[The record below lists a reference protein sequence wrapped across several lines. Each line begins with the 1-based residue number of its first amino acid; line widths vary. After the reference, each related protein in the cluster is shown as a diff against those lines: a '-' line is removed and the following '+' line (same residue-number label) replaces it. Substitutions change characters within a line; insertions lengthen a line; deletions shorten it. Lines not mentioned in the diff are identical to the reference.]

1 MKKFFTLLLAVIST
15 MTAFA
20 QTEPAIEL
28 QAEVDGN
35 TRTFSIGLATE
46 GTVQIDWGNGEK
58 VTSEKLP
65 VYDSK
70 YSTMTMKEVTG
81 TVVGDGKVKIYGD
94 NIVGFGC
101 PSRVDGGAQV
111 LSLDVTKAT
120 ALKDLTANANKLT
133 SIDLT
138 KNTELEKLT
147 IANNQLTSI
156 YISKCT
162 KLTELIINNNL
173 LTAIDITK
181 NQALQNLTISQN
193 KFTGELDLSTN
204 PALRNVYA
212 LNMEL
217 NSVKIGNN
225 TASAPRFSFNNNKLT
240 SIDASGIQ
248 DAGNATLF
256 LIGNQLTEIK
266 LPSAKMNTLNISKN
280 NFTLATLPAPDATT
294 ATKKFTYA
302 PQNDYAIAES
312 YKVGDVLDLSSQTSA
327 TLNTQFAVYKSDK
340 TALTEGTD
348 YTVADGKITFLT
360 AQEAVYVTM
369 SSALYSKFTG
379 TSIYKT
385 TVTKVEGSTGINAVT
400 AQGVKVSTAGNEIS
414 ISGLSQGDAVTV
426 ANLGGAVV
434 ANFHANS
441 ANAHVQAAKG
451 LYIVSINGKAIKVA
465 L

>member
-1 MKKFFTLLLAVIST
+1 MKKFFTLLLAVICT

-35 TRTFSIGLATE
+35 TRTFSIGLTTE

-58 VTSEKLP
+58 VTSEVIP
-65 VYDSK
+65 AFDGWNWVDIS
-70 YSTMTMKEVTG
+70 G
-81 TVVGDGKVKIYGD
+81 TVSGEGKVKIYGD
-94 NIVGFGC
+94 NIVYFEC
-101 PSRVDGGAQV
+101 SSRVDGAQV

-120 ALKDLTANANKLT
+120 TLKDLTANTNKLA

-147 IANNQLTSI
+147 IGNNLLTSI
-156 YISKCT
+156 DISKCT
-162 KLTELIINNNL
+162 KLTTLDITNNL

-181 NQALQNLTISQN
+181 NQALQNLTISKN
-193 KFTGELDLSTN
+193 KFAGELDLSTN

-225 TASAPRFSFNNNKLT
+225 TASAPRFSLNNNKLT
-240 SIDASGIQ
+240 NIDASGIN
-248 DAGNATLF
+248 DAKYATLL

-266 LPSAKMNTLNISKN
+266 LPSTKMKILNISKN
-280 NFTLATLPAPDATT
+280 NFTLATLPDATT
-294 ATKKFTYA
+294 AAKNFTYA
-302 PQNDYAIAES
+302 PQNDYVIAES

-369 SSALYSKFTG
+369 SSALYSMFTG

-434 ANFHANS
+434 ASFHANS

>member
-1 MKKFFTLLLAVIST
+1 MKKFLTLLLAVIST

-58 VTSEKLP
+58 VTSEVIP
-65 VYDSK
+65 AFDGWNQVNVS
-70 YSTMTMKEVTG
+70 G
-81 TVVGDGKVKIYGD
+81 TVSGEGKVKIYGD
-94 NIVGFGC
+94 NIVCFEC
-101 PSRVDGGAQV
+101 SSRVDGAQV

-120 ALKDLTANANKLT
+120 VLKDLTANTNKLA

-147 IANNQLTSI
+147 INNNQLTSI
-156 YISKCT
+156 DISKCT
-162 KLTELIINNNL
+162 KLTTLDITNNL

-181 NQALQNLTISQN
+181 NQALQTLRIGQN
-193 KFTGELDLSTN
+193 KFAGELDLSTN
-204 PALRNVYA
+204 PTIKSVYA
-212 LNMEL
+212 QINEL
-217 NSVKIGNN
+217 TAVKIGNN
-225 TASAPRFSFNNNKLT
+225 TASKPLFSLNNNKLT

-248 DAGNATLF
+248 DAGNATLN

-266 LPSAKMNTLNISKN
+266 LPSAKMSILRISKN
-280 NFTLATLPAPDATT
+280 NFTLATLPDATT
-294 ATKKFTYA
+294 AAKNYTYA
-302 PQNDYAIAES
+302 PQNDYVIAES

-340 TALTEGTD
+340 TALKEGTD
-348 YTVADGKITFLT
+348 YTVTDGKITFLT

-369 SSALYSKFTG
+369 SSALYSKFAG

-385 TVTKVEGSTGINAVT
+385 TITKVEGSTGINAVT

>member
-35 TRTFSIGLATE
+35 TRTFTIGLATE

-58 VTSEKLP
+58 VTSEVIP
-65 VYDSK
+65 AYDGWNQ
-70 YSTMTMKEVTG
+70 VNVFG
-81 TVVGDGKVKIYGD
+81 TVSGDGKVKIYGD
-94 NIVGFGC
+94 NIVYFEC
-101 PSRVDGGAQV
+101 SSRVDGAQV

-120 ALKDLTANANKLT
+120 TLKDLTANTNKLA

-147 IANNQLTSI
+147 INNNQLTSI
-156 YISKCT
+156 DISKCT
-162 KLTELIINNNL
+162 KLTTLDITNNL
-173 LTAIDITK
+173 LIAIGITK
-181 NQALQNLTISQN
+181 NQALQTLRIGQN
-193 KFTGELDLSTN
+193 KLAGELDLSTN
-204 PALRNVYA
+204 PTIKSVYA
-212 LNMEL
+212 LTNEL
-217 NSVKIGNN
+217 TSIKIGNN
-225 TASAPRFSFNNNKLT
+225 TASKPYFSFNYNKLT
-240 SIDASGIQ
+240 SIDASGIN
-248 DAGNATLF
+248 DAKNAILF

-266 LPSAKMNTLNISKN
+266 LPSAQMKTLNISKN
-280 NFTLATLPAPDATT
+280 NFTLATLPDATT
-294 ATKKFTYA
+294 TAKGFTYA

-312 YKVGDVLDLSSQTSA
+312 YKVGDVLDLSSQTNAS
-327 TLNTQFAVYKSDK
+327 LNTQFAVYKSDK

-360 AQEAVYVTM
+360 AQDAVYITM
-369 SSALYSKFTG
+369 TSTLYPKFTG
-379 TSIYKT
+379 TNIYKT
-385 TVTKVEGSTGINAVT
+385 TVTKVEGSTGINVVT
-400 AQGVKVSTAGNEIS
+400 VQGVKVSTAGNEIS

-451 LYIVSINGKAIKVA
+451 LYIVSVNGKAIKVA

>member
-1 MKKFFTLLLAVIST
+1 MLAVIST

-35 TRTFSIGLATE
+35 TRTFTIGLATE
-46 GTVQIDWGNGEK
+46 GTVQIDWGGNGEK
-58 VTSEKLP
+58 VTSEVIP
-65 VYDSK
+65 AYDGWNQVNVS
-70 YSTMTMKEVTG
+70 G
-81 TVVGDGKVKIYGD
+81 TVSGDGKVKIYGD
-94 NIVGFGC
+94 NIVYFEC
-101 PSRVDGGAQV
+101 SSRVDGAQV

-120 ALKDLTANANKLT
+120 TLKDLTANTNKLA

-147 IANNQLTSI
+147 INNNQLTSI
-156 YISKCT
+156 DISKCT
-162 KLTELIINNNL
+162 KLTTLDITNNL

-181 NQALQNLTISQN
+181 NQALQTLRIGQN
-193 KFTGELDLSTN
+193 KLTGDLDLSTN
-204 PALRNVYA
+204 PTIKSVYA
-212 LNMEL
+212 LTNKL
-217 NSVKIGNN
+217 TSVKIGNN
-225 TASAPRFSFNNNKLT
+225 TASKPYFSFNYNKLT
-240 SIDASGIQ
+240 SIDASGIN
-248 DAGNATLF
+248 DAKNAILF

-266 LPSAKMNTLNISKN
+266 LPSAQMKTLNISKN
-280 NFTLATLPAPDATT
+280 NFTLATLPDATT
-294 ATKKFTYA
+294 AAKGFTYA
-302 PQNDYAIAES
+302 PQNDYVIAES
-312 YKVGDVLDLSSQTSA
+312 YKVGDLLDLSSQTSA

-400 AQGVKVSTAGNEIS
+400 AQGVKISTAGNEIS

>member
-35 TRTFSIGLATE
+35 TRTLTIGLGVE

-58 VTSEKLP
+58 VTSEVIP
-65 VYDSK
+65 AYDG
-70 YSTMTMKEVTG
+70 YNQVNVFG
-81 TVVGDGKVKIYGD
+81 TVSGDGKVKIYGD
-94 NIVGFGC
+94 NIVYFEC
-101 PSRVDGGAQV
+101 SSRVDGAQV

-120 ALKDLTANANKLT
+120 TLKDLTANTNKLT
-133 SIDLT
+133 AIDLT

-147 IANNQLTSI
+147 INNNQLTSI
-156 YISKCT
+156 DISKCT
-162 KLTELIINNNL
+162 KLTTMDITNNL

-181 NQALQNLTISQN
+181 NQALQTLRIGQN
-193 KFTGELDLSTN
+193 KLTGDLDLSTN
-204 PALRNVYA
+204 PTIKSVYA
-212 LNMEL
+212 LTNEL
-217 NSVKIGNN
+217 TSVKIGNN
-225 TASAPRFSFNNNKLT
+225 TASKPYFSFNYNKLT
-240 SIDASGIQ
+240 SIDASGIN
-248 DAGNATLF
+248 DAKNATLF

-266 LPSAKMNTLNISKN
+266 LPATQMKSLNISKN
-280 NFTLATLPAPDATT
+280 NFTLATLPDATT
-294 ATKKFTYA
+294 TAKGFTYA
-302 PQNDYAIAES
+302 PQNDYVIAES

-369 SSALYSKFTG
+369 STALYSKFTG
-379 TSIYKT
+379 TSVYKT
-385 TVTKVEGSTGINAVT
+385 TITKVEGSTGINAVT
-400 AQGVKVSTAGNEIS
+400 AQGVKISTAGNEIS

>member
-35 TRTFSIGLATE
+35 TRTFTIGLGVE

-58 VTSEKLP
+58 VTSEVIP
-65 VYDSK
+65 AFNGWNQVNVS
-70 YSTMTMKEVTG
+70 G
-81 TVVGDGKVKIYGD
+81 TVSGDGKVKIYGD
-94 NIVGFGC
+94 NIVYFEC
-101 PSRVDGGAQV
+101 SSRVDGAQV

-138 KNTELEKLT
+138 KNTELEKLY
-147 IANNQLTSI
+147 ININQLTSI
-156 YISKCT
+156 DISKCT
-162 KLTELIINNNL
+162 KLTTLDINNNL

-181 NQALQNLTISQN
+181 NQALQTLRIGQN
-193 KFTGELDLSTN
+193 KLTGELDLSTN
-204 PALRNVYA
+204 PTIKSVYA
-212 LNMEL
+212 QTNEL
-217 NSVKIGNN
+217 TSVKIGNN
-225 TASAPRFSFNNNKLT
+225 TASKPTFSFNENKLT
-240 SIDASGIQ
+240 SIDASGIN
-248 DAGNATLF
+248 DAKNAILF

-266 LPSAKMNTLNISKN
+266 LPSAKISILRISKN

-294 ATKKFTYA
+294 AAKNFTYA
-302 PQNDYAIAES
+302 PQNDYVIAES

-327 TLNTQFAVYKSDK
+327 TLNTQFAVYKSDE

-379 TSIYKT
+379 TSVYKT

-400 AQGVKVSTAGNEIS
+400 AHGVKVSTAGNEIS

>member
-35 TRTFSIGLATE
+35 TRTLTIGLGVE

-58 VTSEKLP
+58 VTSEVIP
-65 VYDSK
+65 AYDG
-70 YSTMTMKEVTG
+70 YNQVNVFG
-81 TVVGDGKVKIYGD
+81 TVSGDGKVKIYGD
-94 NIVGFGC
+94 NIVYFEC
-101 PSRVDGGAQV
+101 SSRVDGAQV

-120 ALKDLTANANKLT
+120 TLKDLTANTNKLT
-133 SIDLT
+133 AIDLT

-147 IANNQLTSI
+147 INNNQLTSI
-156 YISKCT
+156 DISKCT
-162 KLTELIINNNL
+162 KLTTLDITNNL

-181 NQALQNLTISQN
+181 NQALQTLRIGQN
-193 KFTGELDLSTN
+193 KLTGDLDLSTN
-204 PALRNVYA
+204 PTIKSVYA
-212 LNMEL
+212 LTNEL
-217 NSVKIGNN
+217 TSVKIGNN
-225 TASAPRFSFNNNKLT
+225 TASKPYFSFNYNKLT
-240 SIDASGIQ
+240 SIDASGIN
-248 DAGNATLF
+248 DAKNAILF

-266 LPSAKMNTLNISKN
+266 LPSAQMKTLNISKN
-280 NFTLATLPAPDATT
+280 NFTLATLPDATT
-294 ATKKFTYA
+294 AAKGFTYA
-302 PQNDYAIAES
+302 PQNDYVIAES

-369 SSALYSKFTG
+369 SSALYSKLTG

-400 AQGVKVSTAGNEIS
+400 AQGVKISTAGNEIS

-451 LYIVSINGKAIKVA
+451 LYIVSINSKAIKVA

>member
-35 TRTFSIGLATE
+35 TRTFTIGLATE
-46 GTVQIDWGNGEK
+46 GTVQIDWGGNGEK
-58 VTSEKLP
+58 VTSEVIP
-65 VYDSK
+65 AYDGWNQVNVS
-70 YSTMTMKEVTG
+70 G
-81 TVVGDGKVKIYGD
+81 TVSGDGKVKIYGD
-94 NIVGFGC
+94 NIVYFEC
-101 PSRVDGGAQV
+101 SSRVDGAQV

-120 ALKDLTANANKLT
+120 TLKDLTANTNKLA

-138 KNTELEKLT
+138 KSTELEKLT
-147 IANNQLTSI
+147 INNNQLTSI
-156 YISKCT
+156 DISKCT
-162 KLTELIINNNL
+162 KLTTLDITNNL

-181 NQALQNLTISQN
+181 NQALQTLRIGQN
-193 KFTGELDLSTN
+193 KLTGDLDLSTN
-204 PALRNVYA
+204 PTIKSVYA
-212 LNMEL
+212 LTNEL
-217 NSVKIGNN
+217 TSVKIGNN
-225 TASAPRFSFNNNKLT
+225 TASKPYFSFNYNKLT
-240 SIDASGIQ
+240 SIDASGIN
-248 DAGNATLF
+248 DAKNAILF

-266 LPSAKMNTLNISKN
+266 LPSAQMKTLNISKN
-280 NFTLATLPAPDATT
+280 NFTLATLPDATT
-294 ATKKFTYA
+294 AAKGFTYA
-302 PQNDYAIAES
+302 PQNDYVIAES

-340 TALTEGTD
+340 TALKEGTD
-348 YTVADGKITFLT
+348 YTVTDGKITFLT

-369 SSALYSKFTG
+369 SSALYSKFAG

-385 TVTKVEGSTGINAVT
+385 TITKVEGSTGINAVT
-400 AQGVKVSTAGNEIS
+400 AQGVKVSTVGNEIS
-414 ISGLSQGDAVTV
+414 ISGLSQGDTVTV

>member
-35 TRTFSIGLATE
+35 TRTFTIGLATE
-46 GTVQIDWGNGEK
+46 GTVQIDWGGNGEK
-58 VTSEKLP
+58 VTSEVIP
-65 VYDSK
+65 AYDGWNQVDVS
-70 YSTMTMKEVTG
+70 G
-81 TVVGDGKVKIYGD
+81 TVSGEGKVKIYGD
-94 NIVGFGC
+94 NIVYFEC
-101 PSRVDGGAQV
+101 SSRVDGAQI

-120 ALKDLTANANKLT
+120 TLRDLTANTNKLT

-147 IANNQLTSI
+147 INNNQLTSI
-156 YISKCT
+156 DISKCT
-162 KLTELIINNNL
+162 KLTTLDITNNL

-181 NQALQNLTISQN
+181 NQALQTLRIGQN

-204 PALRNVYA
+204 PTIMKVYA
-212 LNMEL
+212 LDMEL

-225 TASAPRFSFNNNKLT
+225 TASKPLFSFNNNKLT
-240 SIDASGIQ
+240 SFDASGIQ
-248 DAGNATLF
+248 DASNAYLYLSGNL
-256 LIGNQLTEIK
+256 LTEIK
-266 LPSAKMNTLNISKN
+266 LPSTKMKTLNISKN
-280 NFTLATLPAPDATT
+280 NFTLATLPDATT
-294 ATKKFTYA
+294 AARGFTYA
-302 PQNDYAIAES
+302 PQNDYVIAES

-400 AQGVKVSTAGNEIS
+400 AQGVKISTAGNEIS

>member
-58 VTSEKLP
+58 VTSEVIP
-65 VYDSK
+65 AFDGWNQVNVS
-70 YSTMTMKEVTG
+70 G
-81 TVVGDGKVKIYGD
+81 TVSGEGKVKIYGD
-94 NIVGFGC
+94 NIVCFEC
-101 PSRVDGGAQV
+101 SSTVKGAKV

-120 ALKDLTANANKLT
+120 ALKDLTANTNKLT

-147 IANNQLTSI
+147 ISNNQLTSI
-156 YISKCT
+156 DISKCT
-162 KLTELIINNNL
+162 KLTTLDISNNL

-181 NQALQNLTISQN
+181 NQALLTLRIGQN
-193 KFTGELDLSTN
+193 KLAGELDLSTN
-204 PALRNVYA
+204 PTIKTVAAPTN
-212 LNMEL
+212 EL
-217 NSVKIGNN
+217 TSVKIGNN
-225 TASAPRFSFNNNKLT
+225 TADKPWLSFNYNKLT

-256 LIGNQLTEIK
+256 LIGNKLTEIK
-266 LPSAKMNTLNISKN
+266 LPSAKMKSLNITKN
-280 NFTLATLPAPDATT
+280 NFTLATLPAPSVA
-294 ATKKFTYA
+294 KFFTYA
-302 PQNDYAIAES
+302 PQNNYVIAES

-340 TALTEGTD
+340 TPLTEGTD
-348 YTVADGKITFLT
+348 YTIADGKITFLT
-360 AQEAVYVTM
+360 AQDAVYITM
-369 SSALYSKFTG
+369 TSTLYPKFTG
-379 TSIYKT
+379 TNIYKT

>member
-35 TRTFSIGLATE
+35 TRTFTIGLATE

-58 VTSEKLP
+58 VTSEVIP
-65 VYDSK
+65 AFDGWNQVDVS
-70 YSTMTMKEVTG
+70 G
-81 TVVGDGKVKIYGD
+81 TVSGEGKVKIYGD
-94 NIVGFGC
+94 NIVYFEC
-101 PSRVDGGAQV
+101 SSRVDGAQV

-120 ALKDLTANANKLT
+120 ALKDLSAYTNKLT
-133 SIDLT
+133 TIDLT

-147 IANNQLTSI
+147 INNNQLTSI
-156 YISKCT
+156 DISKCT
-162 KLTELIINNNL
+162 KLATMDISNNL
-173 LTAIDITK
+173 LTTIDITK
-181 NQALQNLTISQN
+181 NQALQTLKISQN
-193 KFTGELDLSTN
+193 KFAGELDLSTN
-204 PALRNVYA
+204 PTIKLVYA
-212 LNMEL
+212 LSMEL

-225 TASAPRFSFNNNKLT
+225 TASKPLFSLNNNKLT

-248 DAGNATLF
+248 DAGNATLN
-256 LIGNQLTEIK
+256 LMGNQLTEIK
-266 LPSAKMNTLNISKN
+266 LPSAKMKTLNISKN

-294 ATKKFTYA
+294 AAKGFTYA

-340 TALTEGTD
+340 TALTVGTD

-360 AQEAVYVTM
+360 AQKAVYVTM
-369 SSALYSKFTG
+369 SSALYSMFTG
-379 TSIYKT
+379 TNIYKT

-434 ANFHANS
+434 ASFHANS

>member
-1 MKKFFTLLLAVIST
+1 MNVS
-15 MTAFA
+15 
-20 QTEPAIEL
+20 
-28 QAEVDGN
+28 
-35 TRTFSIGLATE
+35 
-46 GTVQIDWGNGEK
+46 GTVSGE
-58 VTSEKLP
+58 
-65 VYDSK
+65 
-70 YSTMTMKEVTG
+70 
-81 TVVGDGKVKIYGD
+81 GKVKIYGD
-94 NIVGFGC
+94 NIVYFEC
-101 PSRVDGGAQV
+101 SSRVDGAQV

-120 ALKDLTANANKLT
+120 TLKDLTANTNKLA
-133 SIDLT
+133 SMDLT

-147 IANNQLTSI
+147 INNNQLTSI
-156 YISKCT
+156 DISKCT
-162 KLTELIINNNL
+162 KLTTLDITNNL

-181 NQALQNLTISQN
+181 NQALQTLRIGQN
-193 KFTGELDLSTN
+193 KLAGELDLSTN
-204 PALRNVYA
+204 PTLKTVAALTN
-212 LNMEL
+212 EL
-217 NSVKIGNN
+217 TSVKIGNN
-225 TASAPRFSFNNNKLT
+225 TASKPWFSFNYNKLT
-240 SIDASGIQ
+240 SIDASGIN
-248 DAGNATLF
+248 DAKNATLF
-256 LIGNQLTEIK
+256 LTGNQLTEIK
-266 LPSAKMNTLNISKN
+266 LPATQMKSLNITKN
-280 NFTLATLPAPDATT
+280 NFTLATLPAPSVA
-294 ATKKFTYA
+294 KFFTYA
-302 PQNDYAIAES
+302 PQNDYVIAES

-369 SSALYSKFTG
+369 SSATYSKFTG
-379 TSIYKT
+379 TNIYKT

>member
-35 TRTFSIGLATE
+35 TRTLTIGLGVE

-58 VTSEKLP
+58 VTSEVIP
-65 VYDSK
+65 AYDGWNQ
-70 YSTMTMKEVTG
+70 VNVFG
-81 TVVGDGKVKIYGD
+81 TVSGDGKVKIYGD
-94 NIVGFGC
+94 NIVYFEC
-101 PSRVDGGAQV
+101 SSRVDGAQV

-120 ALKDLTANANKLT
+120 TLKDLTANTNKLA

-147 IANNQLTSI
+147 INNNQLTSI
-156 YISKCT
+156 DISKCT
-162 KLTELIINNNL
+162 KLTTLDITNNL

-181 NQALQNLTISQN
+181 NQTLQTLRIGQN
-193 KFTGELDLSTN
+193 KLTGDLDLSTN
-204 PALRNVYA
+204 PTIKSVYA
-212 LNMEL
+212 LTNEL
-217 NSVKIGNN
+217 TSVKIGNN
-225 TASAPRFSFNNNKLT
+225 TASKPYFSFNYNKLT
-240 SIDASGIQ
+240 SIDASGIN
-248 DAGNATLF
+248 DAKNAILF

-340 TALTEGTD
+340 TALTKGTD

>member
-35 TRTFSIGLATE
+35 TRTFTIGLATE

-58 VTSEKLP
+58 VTSEVIP
-65 VYDSK
+65 AFSGNNWVNVS
-70 YSTMTMKEVTG
+70 G
-81 TVVGDGKVKIYGD
+81 TVSGDGKVKIYGD
-94 NIVGFGC
+94 NIVYFEC
-101 PSRVDGGAQV
+101 SSRVDGAQV

-120 ALKDLTANANKLT
+120 TLKDLTANTNKLA
-133 SIDLT
+133 SMDLT

-147 IANNQLTSI
+147 INNNQLTSI
-156 YISKCT
+156 DISKCT
-162 KLTELIINNNL
+162 KLTTLDITNNL

-181 NQALQNLTISQN
+181 NQALQTLRIGQN
-193 KFTGELDLSTN
+193 KLAGELDLSTN
-204 PALRNVYA
+204 PTLKTVAALTN
-212 LNMEL
+212 EL
-217 NSVKIGNN
+217 TSVKIGNN
-225 TASAPRFSFNNNKLT
+225 TASKPWFSFNYNKLT
-240 SIDASGIQ
+240 SIDASGIN
-248 DAGNATLF
+248 DAKNATLF
-256 LIGNQLTEIK
+256 LTGNQLTEIK
-266 LPSAKMNTLNISKN
+266 LPATQMKSLNITKN
-280 NFTLATLPAPDATT
+280 NFTLATLPAPSVA
-294 ATKKFTYA
+294 KFFTYA
-302 PQNDYAIAES
+302 PQNDYVIAES

-400 AQGVKVSTAGNEIS
+400 AHGVKISTAGNEIS

>member
-15 MTAFA
+15 MTAFS

-28 QAEVDGN
+28 KAEVDGN
-35 TRTFSIGLATE
+35 TRTFTIGLATE

-58 VTSEKLP
+58 VTSEVIP
-65 VYDSK
+65 AFDGWNQVDVS
-70 YSTMTMKEVTG
+70 G
-81 TVVGDGKVKIYGD
+81 TVSGDGKVKIYGD
-94 NIVGFGC
+94 NIVYFEC
-101 PSRVDGGAQV
+101 SSRVDGAQV

-138 KNTELEKLT
+138 KNTELEKLY
-147 IANNQLTSI
+147 ININQLTSI
-156 YISKCT
+156 DISKCT
-162 KLTELIINNNL
+162 KLTTLNIEENL

-181 NQALQNLTISQN
+181 NQALQTLRISQN
-193 KFTGELDLSTN
+193 KFAGELDLSTN
-204 PALRNVYA
+204 PALKSVYA
-212 LNMEL
+212 LTNEL
-217 NSVKIGNN
+217 TSVKIGNN
-225 TASAPRFSFNNNKLT
+225 TASKPYFSFNYNKLT
-240 SIDASGIQ
+240 SIDASGIN
-248 DAGNATLF
+248 DAKNATLL

-266 LPSAKMNTLNISKN
+266 LPSAKMSILRISKN
-280 NFTLATLPAPDATT
+280 NFTLATLPAPTVAKT
-294 ATKKFTYA
+294 FTYA
-302 PQNDYAIAES
+302 PQNDYVIAES

-340 TALTEGTD
+340 TALTEEGTD

-414 ISGLSQGDAVTV
+414 ISGLAQGDAVIV

>member
-35 TRTFSIGLATE
+35 TRTFTIGLGVE

-58 VTSEKLP
+58 VTSEVIP
-65 VYDSK
+65 AYDG
-70 YSTMTMKEVTG
+70 YNQVNVFG
-81 TVVGDGKVKIYGD
+81 TVSGDGKVKIYGD
-94 NIVGFGC
+94 NIVYFEC
-101 PSRVDGGAQV
+101 SSRVDGAQV

-120 ALKDLTANANKLT
+120 TLKDLTANTNKLA

-147 IANNQLTSI
+147 INNNQLTSI
-156 YISKCT
+156 DISKCT
-162 KLTELIINNNL
+162 KLTTLDITNNL

-181 NQALQNLTISQN
+181 NQTLQTLRIGQN
-193 KFTGELDLSTN
+193 KLTGDLDLSTN

-240 SIDASGIQ
+240 SFDASGIQ

-302 PQNDYAIAES
+302 PQNAYVIAES

-400 AQGVKVSTAGNEIS
+400 AQGVKISTAGNEIS

>member
-35 TRTFSIGLATE
+35 TRTLTIGLGVE

-58 VTSEKLP
+58 VTSEVIP
-65 VYDSK
+65 AFSGNNWVNVS
-70 YSTMTMKEVTG
+70 G
-81 TVVGDGKVKIYGD
+81 TVSGDGKVKIYGD
-94 NIVGFGC
+94 NIVYFEC
-101 PSRVDGGAQV
+101 SSRVDGAQV

-120 ALKDLTANANKLT
+120 TLKDLTAYTNKLA

-147 IANNQLTSI
+147 IYSNQLTSI
-156 YISKCT
+156 DISKCT
-162 KLTELIINNNL
+162 KLTTLDIKNNL

-181 NQALQNLTISQN
+181 NQALQYLAISEN
-193 KFTGELDLSTN
+193 KFAGELDLSTN

-225 TASAPRFSFNNNKLT
+225 TASKPLFSLNNNKLT

-248 DAGNATLF
+248 DAGNATLN

-266 LPSAKMNTLNISKN
+266 LPSAKMSILRISKN
-280 NFTLATLPAPDATT
+280 NFTLATLPDATT
-294 ATKKFTYA
+294 AAKNFTYA
-302 PQNDYAIAES
+302 PQNDYVIAES

-369 SSALYSKFTG
+369 SSALYRQFTG

-434 ANFHANS
+434 ANFHASS

>member
-35 TRTFSIGLATE
+35 TRTLTIGLGVE

-58 VTSEKLP
+58 VTSEVIP
-65 VYDSK
+65 AFDGWNQVNVS
-70 YSTMTMKEVTG
+70 G
-81 TVVGDGKVKIYGD
+81 TVSGEGKVKIYGD
-94 NIVGFGC
+94 NIVCFEC
-101 PSRVDGGAQV
+101 SSRVDGGAQV

-147 IANNQLTSI
+147 ISNNQLTSI
-156 YISKCT
+156 DISKCT
-162 KLTELIINNNL
+162 KLTTLDITNNL

-181 NQALQNLTISQN
+181 NQALQTLRIGLN
-193 KFTGELDLSTN
+193 KFAGELDLSTN
-204 PALRNVYA
+204 PTIKSVYA
-212 LNMEL
+212 QINEL
-217 NSVKIGNN
+217 TAVKIGNN
-225 TASAPRFSFNNNKLT
+225 TASKPTFSFNENKLT
-240 SIDASGIQ
+240 SFDATGIE
-248 DAGNATLF
+248 DAANAILF

-266 LPSAKMNTLNISKN
+266 LPSTKMKTLNILKN
-280 NFTLATLPAPDATT
+280 NFTLATLPAPTVAKT
-294 ATKKFTYA
+294 FNYA
-302 PQNDYAIAES
+302 PQNNYVIAES

-340 TALTEGTD
+340 TALTKGTD

>member
-35 TRTFSIGLATE
+35 TRTFTIGLATE
-46 GTVQIDWGNGEK
+46 GTVQIDWGGNGEK
-58 VTSEKLP
+58 VTSEVIP
-65 VYDSK
+65 AYDGWNQ
-70 YSTMTMKEVTG
+70 VNVFG
-81 TVVGDGKVKIYGD
+81 TVSGDGKVKIYGD
-94 NIVGFGC
+94 NIVYFEC
-101 PSRVDGGAQV
+101 SSRVDGAQV

-120 ALKDLTANANKLT
+120 TLKDLTANTNKLT
-133 SIDLT
+133 AIDLT

-147 IANNQLTSI
+147 INNNQLTSI
-156 YISKCT
+156 DISKCT
-162 KLTELIINNNL
+162 KLTTLDITNNL

-181 NQALQNLTISQN
+181 NQTLQTLRIGQN
-193 KFTGELDLSTN
+193 KLTGDLDLSTN
-204 PALRNVYA
+204 PTIKSVYA
-212 LNMEL
+212 LTNEL
-217 NSVKIGNN
+217 TSVKIGNN
-225 TASAPRFSFNNNKLT
+225 TASKPYFSFNYNKLT
-240 SIDASGIQ
+240 SIDASGIN
-248 DAGNATLF
+248 DAKNAILF

-266 LPSAKMNTLNISKN
+266 LPSAQMKTLNISKN

-294 ATKKFTYA
+294 TAKGFTYA
-302 PQNDYAIAES
+302 PQNDYVIAES

-414 ISGLSQGDAVTV
+414 ISGLSQGDAVIV

>member
-58 VTSEKLP
+58 VTSEVIP
-65 VYDSK
+65 AFSGNNWVNVS
-70 YSTMTMKEVTG
+70 G
-81 TVVGDGKVKIYGD
+81 TVSGDGKVKIYGD
-94 NIVGFGC
+94 NIVYFEC
-101 PSRVDGGAQV
+101 SSRVDGAQV

-120 ALKDLTANANKLT
+120 TLKDLTAYTNKLA

-147 IANNQLTSI
+147 IYSNQLTSI
-156 YISKCT
+156 DISKCT
-162 KLTELIINNNL
+162 KLTTLDITNNL
-173 LTAIDITK
+173 LTTIDITK
-181 NQALQNLTISQN
+181 NQALQTLKIGQN
-193 KFTGELDLSTN
+193 KLAGELDLSTN
-204 PALRNVYA
+204 PTIKSVYA
-212 LNMEL
+212 LTNEL
-217 NSVKIGNN
+217 TSVKIGNN
-225 TASAPRFSFNNNKLT
+225 TASKPYFSFNYNKLT
-240 SIDASGIQ
+240 SIDASGIN
-248 DAGNATLF
+248 DAKNAILF

-266 LPSAKMNTLNISKN
+266 LPATQMKSLNITKN
-280 NFTLATLPAPDATT
+280 NFTLATLPAPSVA
-294 ATKKFTYA
+294 KFFTYA
-302 PQNDYAIAES
+302 PQNDYVIAES

-369 SSALYSKFTG
+369 SSALYKFTG

-426 ANLGGAVV
+426 TNLGGAVV

>member
-35 TRTFSIGLATE
+35 TRTFTIGLATE
-46 GTVQIDWGNGEK
+46 GTVQIDWGGNGEK
-58 VTSEKLP
+58 VTSEVIP
-65 VYDSK
+65 AYDGWNQVNVS
-70 YSTMTMKEVTG
+70 G
-81 TVVGDGKVKIYGD
+81 TVSGDGKVKIYGD
-94 NIVGFGC
+94 NIVYFEC
-101 PSRVDGGAQV
+101 SSRVDGAQV

-120 ALKDLTANANKLT
+120 TLKDLTANTNKLA

-147 IANNQLTSI
+147 INNNQLTSI
-156 YISKCT
+156 DISKCT
-162 KLTELIINNNL
+162 KLTTLDITNNL

-181 NQALQNLTISQN
+181 NQALQTLRIGQN
-193 KFTGELDLSTN
+193 KLTGDLDLSTN
-204 PALRNVYA
+204 PTIKSVYA
-212 LNMEL
+212 LTNKL
-217 NSVKIGNN
+217 TSVKIGNN
-225 TASAPRFSFNNNKLT
+225 TASKPYFSFNYNKLT
-240 SIDASGIQ
+240 SIDASGIN
-248 DAGNATLF
+248 DAKNAILF

-266 LPSAKMNTLNISKN
+266 LPSAQMKTLNISKN
-280 NFTLATLPAPDATT
+280 NFTLATLPDTTT
-294 ATKKFTYA
+294 AAKGFTYA
-302 PQNDYAIAES
+302 PQNDYVIAES
-312 YKVGDVLDLSSQTSA
+312 YKVGDLLDLSSQTSA

-360 AQEAVYVTM
+360 ALEAVYVTM

-400 AQGVKVSTAGNEIS
+400 AQGVKISTAGNEIS

>member
-20 QTEPAIEL
+20 QTGPAIEL

-35 TRTFSIGLATE
+35 TRTFTIGLATE

-58 VTSEKLP
+58 VTSEVIP
-65 VYDSK
+65 AFDGWNQVDVS
-70 YSTMTMKEVTG
+70 G
-81 TVVGDGKVKIYGD
+81 TVSGEGKVKIYGD
-94 NIVGFGC
+94 NIVYFEC
-101 PSRVDGGAQV
+101 SSRVDGAQI

-120 ALKDLTANANKLT
+120 ALKDLTANTNKLT
-133 SIDLT
+133 AIDLT

-147 IANNQLTSI
+147 INNNQLTSI
-156 YISKCT
+156 DISKCT
-162 KLTELIINNNL
+162 KLTTLDITNNL

-181 NQALQNLTISQN
+181 NQALQTLRIGQN
-193 KFTGELDLSTN
+193 KLAGELDLSTN
-204 PALRNVYA
+204 PALKTVAAPTN
-212 LNMEL
+212 EL
-217 NSVKIGNN
+217 TSVKIGNN
-225 TASAPRFSFNNNKLT
+225 TADKPWFSFNYNKLT
-240 SIDASGIQ
+240 NIDASGIN
-248 DAGNATLF
+248 DAKNATLF
-256 LIGNQLTEIK
+256 LTGNLLTEIK
-266 LPSAKMNTLNISKN
+266 LPANQMKSLNITKN
-280 NFTLATLPAPDATT
+280 NFTLATLPAPSVA
-294 ATKKFTYA
+294 KFFTYA
-302 PQNDYAIAES
+302 PQNDYVIAES
-312 YKVGDVLDLSSQTSA
+312 YKVGDELDLSSQTSA

-340 TALTEGTD
+340 TALTKGTD

-434 ANFHANS
+434 ASFHANS

-451 LYIVSINGKAIKVA
+451 LYIVSINSKAIKVA

>member
-35 TRTFSIGLATE
+35 TRTLTIGLGVE

-58 VTSEKLP
+58 VSSEVIP
-65 VYDSK
+65 AYDD
-70 YSTMTMKEVTG
+70 YNQVNIYG
-81 TVVGDGKVKIYGD
+81 TVSGDGKVKIYGD
-94 NIVGFGC
+94 NIVYFEC
-101 PSRVDGGAQV
+101 SSRVDGAQV

-120 ALKDLTANANKLT
+120 TLKDLTANTNKLT

-138 KNTELEKLT
+138 KNTELTKLT
-147 IANNQLTSI
+147 INNNQLTNI
-156 YISKCT
+156 DISKCT
-162 KLTELIINNNL
+162 QLTTLDITNNL

-181 NQALQNLTISQN
+181 NLALQTLRIGQN
-193 KFTGELDLSTN
+193 KLAGELDLSTN
-204 PALRNVYA
+204 PTIMSVYA
-212 LNMEL
+212 LKNEL
-217 NSVKIGNN
+217 TSVKIGNN
-225 TASAPRFSFNNNKLT
+225 TASKPYFSFNENKLT
-240 SIDASGIQ
+240 SFDASGIK

-256 LIGNQLTEIK
+256 LISNQLTEIT
-266 LPSAKMNTLNISKN
+266 LPSTKMKSINISKN
-280 NFTLATLPAPDATT
+280 NFTIATLPATT
-294 ATKKFTYA
+294 VAKTLTYA
-302 PQNDYAIAES
+302 PQADYAIAET
-312 YKVGDVLDLSSQTSA
+312 YKVGDVLDLSSLTNA
-327 TLNTQFAVYKSDK
+327 TLNTQFQVMKSDK
-340 TALTEGTD
+340 TPWTEGTD
-348 YTVADGKITFLT
+348 YTIADGKITFLT
-360 AQEAVYVTM
+360 AQDAVYITM
-369 SSALYSKFTG
+369 TSTLYPKFTG
-379 TSIYKT
+379 TNIYKT

-400 AQGVKVSTAGNEIS
+400 AQGVKISTAGNEIS

>member
-35 TRTFSIGLATE
+35 TRTFTIGLATE
-46 GTVQIDWGNGEK
+46 GTVQIDWGGNGEK
-58 VTSEKLP
+58 VTSEVIP
-65 VYDSK
+65 AYDGWNQVNVS
-70 YSTMTMKEVTG
+70 G
-81 TVVGDGKVKIYGD
+81 TVSGDGKVKIYGD
-94 NIVGFGC
+94 NIVYFEC
-101 PSRVDGGAQV
+101 SSRVDGAQV

-120 ALKDLTANANKLT
+120 TLKDLTANTNKLA

-147 IANNQLTSI
+147 INNNQLTSI
-156 YISKCT
+156 DISKCT
-162 KLTELIINNNL
+162 KLTTLDITNNL

-181 NQALQNLTISQN
+181 NQALQTLRIGQN
-193 KFTGELDLSTN
+193 KLTGDLDLSTN
-204 PALRNVYA
+204 PTIKSVYA
-212 LNMEL
+212 LTNEL
-217 NSVKIGNN
+217 TSVKIGNN
-225 TASAPRFSFNNNKLT
+225 TASKPYFSFNYNKLS
-240 SIDASGIQ
+240 SIDASGIN
-248 DAGNATLF
+248 DAKNAILF

-266 LPSAKMNTLNISKN
+266 LPSAQMKTLNISKN
-280 NFTLATLPAPDATT
+280 NFTLATLPDATT
-294 ATKKFTYA
+294 AAKGFTYA
-302 PQNDYAIAES
+302 PQNDYVIAES

-400 AQGVKVSTAGNEIS
+400 AHGVKISTAGNEIS

-451 LYIVSINGKAIKVA
+451 LYIVSINGKAIKVS

>member
-35 TRTFSIGLATE
+35 TRTFTIGLATE
-46 GTVQIDWGNGEK
+46 GTVQIDWGGNGEK
-58 VTSEKLP
+58 VTSEVIP
-65 VYDSK
+65 AYDGWNQ
-70 YSTMTMKEVTG
+70 VNVFG
-81 TVVGDGKVKIYGD
+81 TVSGDGKVKIYGD
-94 NIVGFGC
+94 NIVYFEC
-101 PSRVDGGAQV
+101 SSRVDGAQV

-120 ALKDLTANANKLT
+120 TLKDLTANTNKLA
-133 SIDLT
+133 SMDLT

-147 IANNQLTSI
+147 INNNQLTSI
-156 YISKCT
+156 DISKCT
-162 KLTELIINNNL
+162 KLTTLDITNNL

-181 NQALQNLTISQN
+181 NQALQTLRIGQN
-193 KFTGELDLSTN
+193 KLTGDLDLSTN
-204 PALRNVYA
+204 PTIKSVYA
-212 LNMEL
+212 LTNEL
-217 NSVKIGNN
+217 TSVKIGNN
-225 TASAPRFSFNNNKLT
+225 TASKPYFSFNYNKLT
-240 SIDASGIQ
+240 SIDASGIN
-248 DAGNATLF
+248 DAKNATLF

-266 LPSAKMNTLNISKN
+266 LPSMKMKTLNISKN
-280 NFTLATLPAPDATT
+280 NFTLATLPGPDATT
-294 ATKKFTYA
+294 AAKGFTYA

-312 YKVGDVLDLSSQTSA
+312 YKVGDVLDLSSQTNA

-385 TVTKVEGSTGINAVT
+385 TVTKVEGSTGINVVT
-400 AQGVKVSTAGNEIS
+400 VQGVKVSTAGNEIS

>member
-58 VTSEKLP
+58 VTSEVIP
-65 VYDSK
+65 AFNGWNQVNVS
-70 YSTMTMKEVTG
+70 G
-81 TVVGDGKVKIYGD
+81 TVSGEGKVKIYGD
-94 NIVGFGC
+94 NIVCFEC
-101 PSRVDGGAQV
+101 SSTVKGAKV

-120 ALKDLTANANKLT
+120 ALKDLTANTNKLT

-147 IANNQLTSI
+147 ISNNQLTSI
-156 YISKCT
+156 DISKCT
-162 KLTELIINNNL
+162 KLTTLDITNNL
-173 LTAIDITK
+173 LAAIDITK
-181 NQALQNLTISQN
+181 NLALQTLRIGQN
-193 KFTGELDLSTN
+193 KLAGELDLSTN
-204 PALRNVYA
+204 PTLKTVAALTN
-212 LNMEL
+212 EL
-217 NSVKIGNN
+217 TSVKIGNN
-225 TASAPRFSFNNNKLT
+225 TASKPWFSFNYNKLT
-240 SIDASGIQ
+240 SIDASGIN
-248 DAGNATLF
+248 DAKNATLF

-266 LPSAKMNTLNISKN
+266 LPATQMKSLNITKN
-280 NFTLATLPAPDATT
+280 NFTLATLPAPSVA
-294 ATKKFTYA
+294 KFFTYA
-302 PQNDYAIAES
+302 PQNDYVIAES

-451 LYIVSINGKAIKVA
+451 LYIVSVNGKAIKVA

>member
-35 TRTFSIGLATE
+35 TRTFTIGLATE
-46 GTVQIDWGNGEK
+46 GTVQIDWGGNGEK
-58 VTSEKLP
+58 VTSEVIP
-65 VYDSK
+65 AYDGWNQVDVS
-70 YSTMTMKEVTG
+70 G
-81 TVVGDGKVKIYGD
+81 TVSGDGKVKIYGD
-94 NIVGFGC
+94 NIVYFEC
-101 PSRVDGGAQV
+101 SSRVDGAQV

-120 ALKDLTANANKLT
+120 ALKDLSAYTNKLT
-133 SIDLT
+133 TIDLT

-147 IANNQLTSI
+147 INNNQLTSI
-156 YISKCT
+156 DISKCT
-162 KLTELIINNNL
+162 KLATMDISNNL
-173 LTAIDITK
+173 LTTIDITK
-181 NQALQNLTISQN
+181 NQALQTLKISQN
-193 KFTGELDLSTN
+193 KFAGELDLSTN
-204 PALRNVYA
+204 PTIKLVYA
-212 LNMEL
+212 LGMEL

-225 TASAPRFSFNNNKLT
+225 TASKPLFSLNNNKLT

-248 DAGNATLF
+248 DAGNATLN
-256 LIGNQLTEIK
+256 LMGNQLTEIK
-266 LPSAKMNTLNISKN
+266 LPSAKMKNLNISKN
-280 NFTLATLPAPDATT
+280 NFTLATLPDATT
-294 ATKKFTYA
+294 AAKGFTYA
-302 PQNDYAIAES
+302 PQNDYVIAES

-340 TALTEGTD
+340 TALTKGTD

-434 ANFHANS
+434 ASFHANS

>member
-35 TRTFSIGLATE
+35 TRTFTIGLATE
-46 GTVQIDWGNGEK
+46 GTVQIDWGGNGEK
-58 VTSEKLP
+58 VTSEVIP
-65 VYDSK
+65 AYDGWNQVDVS
-70 YSTMTMKEVTG
+70 G
-81 TVVGDGKVKIYGD
+81 TVSGEGKVKIYGD
-94 NIVGFGC
+94 NIVYFEC
-101 PSRVDGGAQV
+101 SSRVDGAQI

-120 ALKDLTANANKLT
+120 TLRDLTANTNKLT

-147 IANNQLTSI
+147 INNNQLTSI
-156 YISKCT
+156 NISKCT
-162 KLTELIINNNL
+162 KLTTLDITNNL

-181 NQALQNLTISQN
+181 NQALQTLRIGQN

-204 PALRNVYA
+204 PTIMKVYA
-212 LNMEL
+212 LDMEL

-225 TASAPRFSFNNNKLT
+225 TASKPLFSFNNNKLT
-240 SIDASGIQ
+240 SFDASGIQ
-248 DAGNATLF
+248 DASNAYLYLSGNL
-256 LIGNQLTEIK
+256 LTEIK
-266 LPSAKMNTLNISKN
+266 LPSTKMKTLNISKN
-280 NFTLATLPAPDATT
+280 NFTLATLPDATT
-294 ATKKFTYA
+294 AARGFTYA
-302 PQNDYAIAES
+302 PQNDYVIAES

-360 AQEAVYVTM
+360 AQDAVYITM
-369 SSALYSKFTG
+369 TSTLYPKFTG
-379 TSIYKT
+379 TNIYKT

-434 ANFHANS
+434 ASFHANS

>member
-35 TRTFSIGLATE
+35 TRTFTIGLATE
-46 GTVQIDWGNGEK
+46 GTVQIDWGGNGEK
-58 VTSEKLP
+58 VTSEVIP
-65 VYDSK
+65 AYDGWNQVNVS
-70 YSTMTMKEVTG
+70 G
-81 TVVGDGKVKIYGD
+81 TVSGDGKVKIYGD
-94 NIVGFGC
+94 NIVYFEC
-101 PSRVDGGAQV
+101 SSRVDGAQV

-120 ALKDLTANANKLT
+120 TLKDLTANTNKLA

-147 IANNQLTSI
+147 INNNQLTSI
-156 YISKCT
+156 DISKCT
-162 KLTELIINNNL
+162 KLTTLDITNNL
-173 LTAIDITK
+173 LTAIDNTK
-181 NQALQNLTISQN
+181 NQALQTLRIGQN
-193 KFTGELDLSTN
+193 KLTGDLDLSTN
-204 PALRNVYA
+204 PTIKSVYA
-212 LNMEL
+212 LTNKL
-217 NSVKIGNN
+217 TSVKIGNN
-225 TASAPRFSFNNNKLT
+225 TASKPYFSFNYNKLT
-240 SIDASGIQ
+240 SIDASGIN
-248 DAGNATLF
+248 DAKNAILF

-266 LPSAKMNTLNISKN
+266 LPSAQMKTLNISKN
-280 NFTLATLPAPDATT
+280 NFTLATLPDATT
-294 ATKKFTYA
+294 AAKGFTYA
-302 PQNDYAIAES
+302 PQNDYVIAES
-312 YKVGDVLDLSSQTSA
+312 YKVGDLLDLSSQTSA

-360 AQEAVYVTM
+360 ALEAVYVTM

-400 AQGVKVSTAGNEIS
+400 AQGVKISTAGNEIS

>member
-58 VTSEKLP
+58 VTSEVIP
-65 VYDSK
+65 AFDGWNQVNVS
-70 YSTMTMKEVTG
+70 G
-81 TVVGDGKVKIYGD
+81 TVSGEGKVKIYGD
-94 NIVGFGC
+94 NIVCFEC
-101 PSRVDGGAQV
+101 SSTVKGAKV

-120 ALKDLTANANKLT
+120 ALKDLTANTNKLT

-147 IANNQLTSI
+147 ISNNQLTSI
-156 YISKCT
+156 DISKCT
-162 KLTELIINNNL
+162 KLTTLDITNNL
-173 LTAIDITK
+173 LAAIDITK
-181 NQALQNLTISQN
+181 NLALQTLRIGQN
-193 KFTGELDLSTN
+193 KLAGELDLSTN
-204 PALRNVYA
+204 PTIMSVYA
-212 LNMEL
+212 LKNEL
-217 NSVKIGNN
+217 TSVKIGNN
-225 TASAPRFSFNNNKLT
+225 TASKPYFSFNENKLT
-240 SIDASGIQ
+240 SFDASGIK

-256 LIGNQLTEIK
+256 LISNQLTEIT
-266 LPSAKMNTLNISKN
+266 LPSTKMKSINISKN
-280 NFTLATLPAPDATT
+280 NFTIATLPATT
-294 ATKKFTYA
+294 VAKTLTYA
-302 PQNDYAIAES
+302 PQADYAIAET
-312 YKVGDVLDLSSQTSA
+312 YKVGDVLDLSSLTNA
-327 TLNTQFAVYKSDK
+327 TLNTQFQVMKSDK
-340 TALTEGTD
+340 TPLTEGTD
-348 YTVADGKITFLT
+348 YTIADGKITFLT
-360 AQEAVYVTM
+360 AQDAVYITM
-369 SSALYSKFTG
+369 TSTLYPKFTG
-379 TSIYKT
+379 TNIYKT

>member
-58 VTSEKLP
+58 VTSEVIP
-65 VYDSK
+65 AFDGWNQVNVS
-70 YSTMTMKEVTG
+70 G
-81 TVVGDGKVKIYGD
+81 TVSGEGKVKIYGD
-94 NIVGFGC
+94 NIVCFEC
-101 PSRVDGGAQV
+101 SSRVDGAQV

-120 ALKDLTANANKLT
+120 SLKDLTANTNKLT
-133 SIDLT
+133 AIDLT

-147 IANNQLTSI
+147 IYSNQLTSI
-156 YISKCT
+156 DISKCT
-162 KLTELIINNNL
+162 KLTTLDIKNNL

-181 NQALQNLTISQN
+181 NQALQYLTINEN
-193 KFTGELDLSTN
+193 KFAGELDLSTN

-225 TASAPRFSFNNNKLT
+225 TASKPLFSLNNNKLT

-248 DAGNATLF
+248 DAGNATLN

-266 LPSAKMNTLNISKN
+266 LPSAKMSILRISKN
-280 NFTLATLPAPDATT
+280 NFTLATLPAPTVAKT
-294 ATKKFTYA
+294 FTYA
-302 PQNDYAIAES
+302 PQNDYVIAES

-385 TVTKVEGSTGINAVT
+385 TVTKVEGSTGINVVT
-400 AQGVKVSTAGNEIS
+400 AQGVKVSTAGYEIS

-451 LYIVSINGKAIKVA
+451 LYIVSVNGKAIKVA

>member
-35 TRTFSIGLATE
+35 TRTLTIGLGVE

-58 VTSEKLP
+58 VTSEVIP
-65 VYDSK
+65 AFNGWNGVDIS
-70 YSTMTMKEVTG
+70 G
-81 TVVGDGKVKIYGD
+81 TVSGEGKVKIYGD
-94 NIVGFGC
+94 NIVFFEC
-101 PSRVDGGAQV
+101 SSREDGAQV

-120 ALKDLTANANKLT
+120 ALKELTANTNKLT

-138 KNTELEKLT
+138 KNTELKQLT
-147 IANNQLTSI
+147 ISDNQLTSI
-156 YISKCT
+156 DISKCT
-162 KLTELIINNNL
+162 KLTYLDINYNL

-181 NQALQNLTISQN
+181 NQALKNLKINYN
-193 KFTGELDLSTN
+193 KFAGELDLSTN
-204 PALRNVYA
+204 PTIKLVYA
-212 LNMEL
+212 LGMEL

-225 TASAPRFSFNNNKLT
+225 TASAPLFSLNNNKLT

-248 DAGNATLF
+248 DAGNATLN
-256 LIGNQLTEIK
+256 LTGNQLTEIK
-266 LPSAKMNTLNISKN
+266 LPSAKMRILNIFKN
-280 NFTLATLPAPDATT
+280 NFTLATLPAPTVAKT
-294 ATKKFTYA
+294 FNYA
-302 PQNDYAIAES
+302 PQNDYVIAES
-312 YKVGDVLDLSSQTSA
+312 YKVGDILDLSSQTNA

-400 AQGVKVSTAGNEIS
+400 AQGVKISTAGNEIS

-441 ANAHVQAAKG
+441 ANAHVQATKG

>member
-1 MKKFFTLLLAVIST
+1 M
-15 MTAFA
+15 
-20 QTEPAIEL
+20 

-58 VTSEKLP
+58 VTSEVIP
-65 VYDSK
+65 AFDGWNQVNVS
-70 YSTMTMKEVTG
+70 G
-81 TVVGDGKVKIYGD
+81 TISGEGKVKIYGD
-94 NIVGFGC
+94 NIVCFEC
-101 PSRVDGGAQV
+101 SSRVDGAQV

-120 ALKDLTANANKLT
+120 ALKDLTANTNKLT
-133 SIDLT
+133 AIDLT

-147 IANNQLTSI
+147 ISNNQLTSI
-156 YISKCT
+156 DISKCT
-162 KLTELIINNNL
+162 KLTTLDIEENL

-181 NQALQNLTISQN
+181 NQALQTLRISKN
-193 KFTGELDLSTN
+193 KFAGELDLSTN
-204 PALRNVYA
+204 PTIKSVYA
-212 LNMEL
+212 LTNEL
-217 NSVKIGNN
+217 TSVKIGNN
-225 TASAPRFSFNNNKLT
+225 TASKPYFSFNYNKLT
-240 SIDASGIQ
+240 SIDASGIN
-248 DAGNATLF
+248 DAKNAILF

-302 PQNDYAIAES
+302 PQNDYVIAES

-369 SSALYSKFTG
+369 SSALYRQFAG

>member
-35 TRTFSIGLATE
+35 TRTLTIGLGVE

-58 VTSEKLP
+58 VTSEVIP
-65 VYDSK
+65 AYDGWNQ
-70 YSTMTMKEVTG
+70 VNVFG
-81 TVVGDGKVKIYGD
+81 TVSGEGKVKIYGD
-94 NIVGFGC
+94 NIVYFEC
-101 PSRVDGGAQV
+101 SSRVDGAQV

-120 ALKDLTANANKLT
+120 TLKDLTANTNKLA

-138 KNTELEKLT
+138 KNTELEKLE
-147 IANNQLTSI
+147 ISNNQLTSI
-156 YISKCT
+156 DISKCT
-162 KLTELIINNNL
+162 KLTTLDIKNNL

-181 NQALQNLTISQN
+181 NQALQNLTISEN
-193 KFTGELDLSTN
+193 KFAGELDLSTN

-225 TASAPRFSFNNNKLT
+225 TASAPRFSLNNNKLT
-240 SIDASGIQ
+240 NIDASGIN
-248 DAGNATLF
+248 DAKNATLL

-266 LPSAKMNTLNISKN
+266 LPATQMKSLNITKN
-280 NFTLATLPAPDATT
+280 NFTLATLPAPSVA
-294 ATKKFTYA
+294 KFFTYA
-302 PQNDYAIAES
+302 PQNNYAIAES

-400 AQGVKVSTAGNEIS
+400 AQGVKISTAGNEIS

>member
-35 TRTFSIGLATE
+35 TRTFTIGLATE
-46 GTVQIDWGNGEK
+46 GTVQIDWGGNGEK
-58 VTSEKLP
+58 VTSEVIP
-65 VYDSK
+65 AYDGWNQVNVS
-70 YSTMTMKEVTG
+70 G
-81 TVVGDGKVKIYGD
+81 TVSGDGKVKIYGD
-94 NIVGFGC
+94 NIVYFEC
-101 PSRVDGGAQV
+101 SSRVDGAQV

-120 ALKDLTANANKLT
+120 TLKNLTANTNKLA

-147 IANNQLTSI
+147 INNNQLTSI
-156 YISKCT
+156 DISKCT
-162 KLTELIINNNL
+162 KLTTLDITNNL

-181 NQALQNLTISQN
+181 NQALQTLRIGQN
-193 KFTGELDLSTN
+193 KLTGDLDLSTN
-204 PALRNVYA
+204 PTIKSVYA
-212 LNMEL
+212 LTNEL
-217 NSVKIGNN
+217 TSVKIGNN
-225 TASAPRFSFNNNKLT
+225 TASKPYFSFNYNKLT
-240 SIDASGIQ
+240 SIDASGIN
-248 DAGNATLF
+248 DAKNAILF

-266 LPSAKMNTLNISKN
+266 LPSAQMKTLNISKN
-280 NFTLATLPAPDATT
+280 NFTLATLPDATT
-294 ATKKFTYA
+294 AAKGFTYA
-302 PQNDYAIAES
+302 PQNDYVIAES
-312 YKVGDVLDLSSQTSA
+312 YKVGDLLDLSSQTSA

-360 AQEAVYVTM
+360 ALEAVYVTM

-400 AQGVKVSTAGNEIS
+400 AQGVKISTAGNEIS

>member
-35 TRTFSIGLATE
+35 TRTFTIGLATE
-46 GTVQIDWGNGEK
+46 GTVQIDWGGNGEK
-58 VTSEKLP
+58 VTSEVIP
-65 VYDSK
+65 AYDGWNQVNVS
-70 YSTMTMKEVTG
+70 G
-81 TVVGDGKVKIYGD
+81 TVSGDGKVKIYGD
-94 NIVGFGC
+94 NIVYFEC
-101 PSRVDGGAQV
+101 SSRVDGAQV

-120 ALKDLTANANKLT
+120 TLKDLTANTNKLA

-147 IANNQLTSI
+147 INNNQLISI
-156 YISKCT
+156 DISKCT
-162 KLTELIINNNL
+162 KLTTLDITNNL

-181 NQALQNLTISQN
+181 NQALQTLRIGQN
-193 KFTGELDLSTN
+193 KLTGDLDLSTN
-204 PALRNVYA
+204 PTIKSVYA
-212 LNMEL
+212 LTNEL
-217 NSVKIGNN
+217 TSVKIGNN
-225 TASAPRFSFNNNKLT
+225 TASKPYFSFNYNKLT
-240 SIDASGIQ
+240 SIDASGIN
-248 DAGNATLF
+248 DAKNAILF

-266 LPSAKMNTLNISKN
+266 LPSAQMKTLNISKN
-280 NFTLATLPAPDATT
+280 NFTLATLPDATT
-294 ATKKFTYA
+294 AAKGFTYA
-302 PQNDYAIAES
+302 PQNDYVIAES

-379 TSIYKT
+379 TNIYKT
-385 TVTKVEGSTGINAVT
+385 TVTKVGGSTGINAVT
-400 AQGVKVSTAGNEIS
+400 AQGVKISTAGNEIS

-426 ANLGGAVV
+426 SNLGGAVV

>member
-35 TRTFSIGLATE
+35 TRTLTIGLGVE

-58 VTSEKLP
+58 VTSEVIP
-65 VYDSK
+65 AYDG
-70 YSTMTMKEVTG
+70 YNQVNVFG
-81 TVVGDGKVKIYGD
+81 TVSGDGKVKIYGD
-94 NIVGFGC
+94 NIVYFEC
-101 PSRVDGGAQV
+101 SSRVDGAQV

-120 ALKDLTANANKLT
+120 TLKDLTANTNKLT
-133 SIDLT
+133 AIDLT

-147 IANNQLTSI
+147 INNNQLTSI
-156 YISKCT
+156 DISKCT
-162 KLTELIINNNL
+162 KLTTMDITNNL

-181 NQALQNLTISQN
+181 NQALQTLRIGQN
-193 KFTGELDLSTN
+193 KLTGDLDLSTN
-204 PALRNVYA
+204 PTIKSVYA
-212 LNMEL
+212 LTNEL
-217 NSVKIGNN
+217 TSVKIGNN
-225 TASAPRFSFNNNKLT
+225 TASKPYFSFNYNKLT
-240 SIDASGIQ
+240 SIDASGIN
-248 DAGNATLF
+248 DAKNATLF

-266 LPSAKMNTLNISKN
+266 LPATQMKSLNISKN

-294 ATKKFTYA
+294 TAKGFTYA
-302 PQNDYAIAES
+302 PQNDYVIAES
-312 YKVGDVLDLSSQTSA
+312 YKVGDVLDLSSQTST

-379 TSIYKT
+379 TSVYKT
-385 TVTKVEGSTGINAVT
+385 TITKVEGSTGINAVT
-400 AQGVKVSTAGNEIS
+400 AQGVKISTAGNEIS